1 MNVYGVA
8 VTMPQGQSRVPNP
21 LTGQQGTWEPSVG
34 LPFAGPFPGARAG
47 IGAMPAEDTGG
58 AEPP

>member
-1 MNVYGVA
+1 MNVCGVA

-21 LTGQQGTWEPSVG
+21 STGQQGTWEPSVCV
-34 LPFAGPFPGARAG
+34 PGPAFSRGRGG
-47 IGAMPAEDTGG
+47 IGAMPAEGADG